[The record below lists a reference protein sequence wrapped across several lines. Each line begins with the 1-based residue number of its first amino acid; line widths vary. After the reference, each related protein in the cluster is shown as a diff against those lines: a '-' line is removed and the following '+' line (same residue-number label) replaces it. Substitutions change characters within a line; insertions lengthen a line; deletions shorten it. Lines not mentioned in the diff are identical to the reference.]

1 MEKKQQERTEMN
13 TNSFIRDIV
22 AVTIAVVVI
31 TAVAIPI
38 IGGSILTSESGLTNY
53 AQINTILQILPV
65 FLVIAV
71 LVGVIAMFV
80 TSKRKA

>member
-1 MEKKQQERTEMN
+1 MN
-13 TNSFIRDIV
+13 TNSFIKDIV

-38 IGGSILTSESGLTNY
+38 IGGSILTSDSGLTNY
-53 AQINTILQILPV
+53 AQINTILEILPV

-80 TSKRKA
+80 TSRRNA

>member
-1 MEKKQQERTEMN
+1 MN
-13 TNSFIRDIV
+13 TNGFIKDIV

-38 IGGSILTSESGLTNY
+38 IGGSILTSDSGLANY
-53 AQINTILQILPV
+53 VQINTILQILPV

-80 TSKRKA
+80 TSKRA

>member
-1 MEKKQQERTEMN
+1 MN

-22 AVTIAVVVI
+22 AVTIAIVTI

-53 AQINTILQILPV
+53 AQINTILGIIPV

-80 TSKRKA
+80 SSRRA

>member
-1 MEKKQQERTEMN
+1 MN
-13 TNSFIRDIV
+13 TNGFIRDIV

-38 IGGSILTSESGLTNY
+38 IGGSILTDESGLSNY
-53 AQINTILQILPV
+53 DQINTILQILPV

-80 TSKRKA
+80 TKSRN

>member
-1 MEKKQQERTEMN
+1 MN
-13 TNSFIRDIV
+13 TNSFIKDIV

-38 IGGSILTSESGLTNY
+38 IGGSILTSDSGLANY
-53 AQINTILQILPV
+53 AQINTILEILPV

-80 TSKRKA
+80 TYRRNA

>member
-1 MEKKQQERTEMN
+1 MN
-13 TNSFIRDIV
+13 TNGFIKDIV

-38 IGGSILTSESGLTNY
+38 IGGSILTSDSGLTNY
-53 AQINTILQILPV
+53 AQINTILEILPV

-80 TSKRKA
+80 TSRRA

>member
-1 MEKKQQERTEMN
+1 MN
-13 TNSFIRDIV
+13 TNGFIRDIV

-38 IGGSILTSESGLTNY
+38 IGGSILTESSGLTNY

-80 TSKRKA
+80 TSKKN

>member
-1 MEKKQQERTEMN
+1 MN

-31 TAVAIPI
+31 TAVPIPI
-38 IGGSILTSESGLTNY
+38 IGGSILTSDSGLTNY

-80 TSKRKA
+80 TSKRN

>member
-1 MEKKQQERTEMN
+1 MN

-38 IGGSILTSESGLTNY
+38 IGGSILTSDSGLANY
-53 AQINTILQILPV
+53 AQINTILEILPV

-80 TSKRKA
+80 TSRRA

>member
-1 MEKKQQERTEMN
+1 MN

-38 IGGSILTSESGLTNY
+38 IGGSILTSDSGLANY
-53 AQINTILQILPV
+53 AQINTILEILPV

-80 TSKRKA
+80 TSRRNA

>member
-1 MEKKQQERTEMN
+1 MN
-13 TNSFIRDIV
+13 TNGFVKDIV

-38 IGGSILTSESGLTNY
+38 IGGSILTSDSGLTNY
-53 AQINTILQILPV
+53 AQINTILEILPV

-80 TSKRKA
+80 TSRRNA

>member
-1 MEKKQQERTEMN
+1 MN
-13 TNSFIRDIV
+13 TNGFIKDIV

-38 IGGSILTSESGLTNY
+38 IGGSILTDASGLTNY
-53 AQINTILQILPV
+53 AQINTILEILPV

-80 TSKRKA
+80 TSRRNA

>member
-1 MEKKQQERTEMN
+1 MN

-80 TSKRKA
+80 TSRRNA

>member
-1 MEKKQQERTEMN
+1 MN
-13 TNSFIRDIV
+13 TNSFIKDIV

-38 IGGSILTSESGLTNY
+38 IGGSILTSDSGLANY
-53 AQINTILQILPV
+53 AQINTILEILPV

-80 TSKRKA
+80 TSRRA

>member
-1 MEKKQQERTEMN
+1 MN

-38 IGGSILTSESGLTNY
+38 IGGSILTSDSGLTNY

>member
-1 MEKKQQERTEMN
+1 MN
-13 TNSFIRDIV
+13 TNGFIRDIV

-38 IGGSILTSESGLTNY
+38 IGGSILTEDSGLANY
-53 AQINTILQILPV
+53 EQINTILQILPV

-80 TSKRKA
+80 AKSRN

>member
-1 MEKKQQERTEMN
+1 MN
-13 TNSFIRDIV
+13 TNSFIKDIV

-38 IGGSILTSESGLTNY
+38 IGGSILTSDSGLANY
-53 AQINTILQILPV
+53 AQINTILEILPV

-80 TSKRKA
+80 TSRRNA

>member
-1 MEKKQQERTEMN
+1 MNQKRHERGKEMN

-38 IGGSILTSESGLTNY
+38 IGGSILTSDSGLTNY

-80 TSKRKA
+80 TSKRN

>member
-1 MEKKQQERTEMN
+1 MN
-13 TNSFIRDIV
+13 TNGFIRDIV

-38 IGGSILTSESGLTNY
+38 IGGSILTSDSGLTNY

-80 TSKRKA
+80 TKSRN

>member
-1 MEKKQQERTEMN
+1 MN
-13 TNSFIRDIV
+13 TNSFIKDIV

-38 IGGSILTSESGLTNY
+38 IGGSILTSESGLANY
-53 AQINTILQILPV
+53 AQINTILEILPV

-80 TSKRKA
+80 TSRRA

>member
-1 MEKKQQERTEMN
+1 MN
-13 TNSFIRDIV
+13 TNGFIRDIV

-38 IGGSILTSESGLTNY
+38 IGGSILTSDSGLTNY

-80 TSKRKA
+80 TSKRN

>member
-1 MEKKQQERTEMN
+1 MN
-13 TNSFIRDIV
+13 TNGFIKDIV

-38 IGGSILTSESGLTNY
+38 IGGSILTSDSGLTNY
-53 AQINTILQILPV
+53 AQINTILEILPV

-80 TSKRKA
+80 TSRRKA

>member
-1 MEKKQQERTEMN
+1 MN

-38 IGGSILTSESGLTNY
+38 IGGSILTSDSGLTNY

-80 TSKRKA
+80 TSRRNA

>member
-1 MEKKQQERTEMN
+1 MN
-13 TNSFIRDIV
+13 TNGFIRDIV

-38 IGGSILTSESGLTNY
+38 IGGSILTSDSGLTNY

-80 TSKRKA
+80 TSKRA

>member
-1 MEKKQQERTEMN
+1 MN

-38 IGGSILTSESGLTNY
+38 IGGSILTSDSGLANY
-53 AQINTILQILPV
+53 AQINTILEILPV

>member
-1 MEKKQQERTEMN
+1 MN
-13 TNSFIRDIV
+13 TNGFIKDIV

-38 IGGSILTSESGLTNY
+38 IGGSILTSDSGLTNY
-53 AQINTILQILPV
+53 AQINTILEILPV

-80 TSKRKA
+80 TSRRNA

>member
-1 MEKKQQERTEMN
+1 MN

-38 IGGSILTSESGLTNY
+38 IGGSILTEASGLDNY
-53 AQINTILQILPV
+53 TQINTILEILPV

-80 TSKRKA
+80 TSRRA

>member
-1 MEKKQQERTEMN
+1 MN

-38 IGGSILTSESGLTNY
+38 IGGSILTSESGLANY
-53 AQINTILQILPV
+53 AQINTILEILPV

>member
-1 MEKKQQERTEMN
+1 MN
-13 TNSFIRDIV
+13 TNGFIKDIV

-38 IGGSILTSESGLTNY
+38 IGGSILTDASGLTNY
-53 AQINTILQILPV
+53 AQINTILEILPV

-80 TSKRKA
+80 TSRRA